1 MDCSIC
7 YYAAKH
13 LIVLFL
19 TGTQRWRQTEPLH
32 KTCLIFSNIL
42 SLQFSTPAT
51 NFQIQ
56 IQLFFCQFRTIAGES
71 IRIIWKENKSDRW
84 MKIWQKS
91 ESKTLKL
98 STSASHSHAE
108 MTDSGLLEQQ
118 LLPCDKHP
126 FIAHM
131 TSVLLSFCFLC
142 NSCLLISVVYLKKYL
157 WRVTWIINRVKR
169 IRQRRCSMIH
179 FSTNTTANITAWNTV
194 IITIAMENPMSV
206 KRVFY
211 QIIRVKQYNHEVS
224 Y

>member
-1 MDCSIC
+1 M
-7 YYAAKH
+7 
-13 LIVLFL
+13 V
-19 TGTQRWRQTEPLH
+19 PLQIQVVFCTH
-32 KTCLIFSNIL
+32 IQKTCEALR
-42 SLQFSTPAT
+42 
-51 NFQIQ
+51 
-56 IQLFFCQFRTIAGES
+56 RTIAGES

-98 STSASHSHAE
+98 S
-108 MTDSGLLEQQ
+108 
-118 LLPCDKHP
+118 
-126 FIAHM
+126 
-131 TSVLLSFCFLC
+131 FCFLC
-142 NSCLLISVVYLKKYL
+142 NSCLLISVVYFKNYL

-169 IRQRRCSMIH
+169 ICQRRCSMIH

-211 QIIRVKQYNHEVS
+211 QIIRVKQYNHKVS